1 MVVGG
6 PNART
11 DYHCEEGPE
20 FFYQIE
26 GEMVLRIRQASE
38 HSKNTVA
45 QDIPIQAGQIF
56 LLPPHIPHSPQRAA
70 NSVGL
75 VIERKRLAGELD
87 HLQWY
92 CPNCGHMIYHQSFV
106 LSNIETQFK
115 AVFDSF
121 DGDIANRTCAACSTV
136 HPLRNPR

>member
-6 PNART
+6 PNSRT

-26 GEMVLRIRQASE
+26 GEMVLRIRQPSE
-38 HSKNTVA
+38 HGKHTVA
-45 QDIPIQAGQIF
+45 QDIPIHAGQIF
-56 LLPPHIPHSPQRAA
+56 LLPPRIPHSPQRMAD
-70 NSVGL
+70 SVGL

-92 CPNCGHMIYHQSFV
+92 CPNCGNLIYAQSFV
-106 LSNIETQFK
+106 LNNIETQFK
-115 AVFDSF
+115 AVFDAF
-121 DGDIANRTCAACSTV
+121 DADIANRTCSECQTV
-136 HPLRNPR
+136 HPLRIAR